1 MKKISKI
8 SRIKRIENDLREKE
22 KEKGKTKNESNL
34 DFDSMLKEEERKLAQ
49 NSNEQKKTNSLD
61 AYKFEIQRSII
72 AQKKISQINDKE
84 KEQEQEEK

>member
-8 SRIKRIENDLREKE
+8 SKIKRIENDLRQQE

-49 NSNEQKKTNSLD
+49 NSNEQKRINSLD
-61 AYKFEIQRSII
+61 AYKFEIQKNII
-72 AQKKISQINDKE
+72 AQKKISQIYDEE
-84 KEQEQEEK
+84 KEQEEK